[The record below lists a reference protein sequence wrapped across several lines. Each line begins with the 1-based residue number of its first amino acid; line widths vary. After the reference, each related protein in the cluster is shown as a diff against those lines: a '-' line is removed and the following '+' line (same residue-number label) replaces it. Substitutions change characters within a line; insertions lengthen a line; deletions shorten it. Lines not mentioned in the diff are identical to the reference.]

1 MNRRRIAILGST
13 GSVGTQALD
22 VIARFPDRFEV
33 VGLCAGR
40 GDELI
45 AQARA
50 FSPRFIALRDDSCLA
65 AVRQAL
71 PSTEEMRPHPGA
83 AEWLASL
90 PEVDYVLSAI
100 SRGDGMRPTAAAVEA
115 WQGGGARQARNRSS
129 WPAKVDHRPRARATG
144 ATILPIDSEHSAIFQ
159 CLSGERRENVRR
171 LLLTASGGPF
181 WSKPKEALLEATPEA
196 ALRHP
201 NWSMGKKI
209 TIDSATLMNKA
220 LEVME
225 ARWLFDLPPSQISVV
240 VHPQSVVHSMV
251 EFHDGAVMAQLGVS
265 DMRGPIAYALGWPD
279 RLPLDLPRLDLA
291 ARAQLTFAEPDGE
304 RFPALGLAYRAL
316 ERGGTA
322 PAALSGS
329 GRSRLRGCLSRSP
342 PLVRRDHPDR
352 RPGAG
357 SPLAGDGR
365 FGGRGLGSQR
375 VGSAQGRRAD
385 RCEEAFAG
393 AMLPSL
399 PGHSAARFIPPAR

>member
-1 MNRRRIAILGST
+1 MERRRVAILGST

-40 GDELI
+40 GEELV
-45 AQARA
+45 AQSRA
-50 FSPRFIALRDDSCLA
+50 FSARFVALKDESQLA
-65 AVRQAL
+65 VVRQAL
-71 PSTEEMRPHPGA
+71 PEVEVRGGAGA

-100 SRGDGMRPTAAAVEA
+100 SGGDGMRPTAAAVEA
-115 WQGGGARQARNRSS
+115 GKVVGLANKESVVLAGEWMMARSR
-129 WPAKVDHRPRARATG
+129 DTG

-159 CLSGERRENVRR
+159 CLSGERRQNVRR

-181 WSKPKEALLEATPEA
+181 WSKPREAMLDATPEA

-225 ARWLFDLPPSQISVV
+225 ARWLFDLPPAQISVV
-240 VHPQSVVHSMV
+240 VHPQSVIHSMV

-279 RLPLDLPRLDLA
+279 RLPLDLPRLDLPT
-291 ARAQLTFAEPDGE
+291 RAQLTFAEPDGE

-322 PAALSGS
+322 PAALSGADEACVAAF
-329 GRSRLRGCLSRSP
+329 L
-342 PLVRRDHPDR
+342 DR
-352 RPGAG
+352 RLSLVGISQIVGRVLEAH
-357 SPLAGDGR
+357 SPLTVDSVAAAWGA
-365 FGGRGLGSQR
+365 SEW
-375 VGSAQGRRAD
+375 GRRKA
-385 RCEEAFAG
+385 EELIAESSPTF
-393 AMLPSL
+393 
-399 PGHSAARFIPPAR
+399 R

>member
-1 MNRRRIAILGST
+1 MKRRVAILGST

-22 VIARFPDRFEV
+22 VIARFPERFEV

-40 GDELI
+40 VDELI

-50 FSPRFIALRDDSCLA
+50 FAPRFIAVRDESCVSPLRQELPGTE
-65 AVRQAL
+65 VRGGAQ
-71 PSTEEMRPHPGA
+71 A

-90 PEVDYVLSAI
+90 PEVDFVLSAI
-100 SRGDGMRPTAAAVEA
+100 SGGDGMRPTAAAVEA
-115 WQGGGARQARNRSS
+115 GKVVGLANKESVVLAGEWITARGRQ
-129 WPAKVDHRPRARATG
+129 TG
-144 ATILPIDSEHSAIFQ
+144 STILPIDSEHSAIFQ
-159 CLSGERRENVRR
+159 CLTGERRENVRR

-181 WSKPKEALLEATPEA
+181 WSKPSEALRDATPEA

-201 NWSMGKKI
+201 NWSMGRKI

-220 LEVME
+220 LEVIE
-225 ARWLFDLPPSQISVV
+225 ARWLFDLSPAQISVV
-240 VHPQSVVHSMV
+240 VHPQSVIHSMV
-251 EFHDGAVMAQLGVS
+251 EFHDGAVMAQLGIS

-322 PAALSGS
+322 PAAMSGADEACVAAF
-329 GRSRLRGCLSRSP
+329 L
-342 PLVRRDHPDR
+342 DR
-352 RPGAG
+352 RLSFLGISEVVGRVLEAHAPVPVDSVAAAWGA
-357 SPLAGDGR
+357 SEW
-365 FGGRGLGSQR
+365 
-375 VGSAQGRRAD
+375 GRRKA
-385 RCEEAFAG
+385 EELIGARAIAAAG
-393 AMLPSL
+393 
-399 PGHSAARFIPPAR
+399 

>member
-1 MNRRRIAILGST
+1 MSRRRIAILGST

-50 FSPRFIALRDDSCLA
+50 FSPRFIALKDEGRLSA
-65 AVRQAL
+65 IRQAL
-71 PSTEEMRPHPGA
+71 PGTEVRAGPGA

-100 SRGDGMRPTAAAVEA
+100 SGGDGMRPTAAAVDC
-115 WQGGGARQARNRSS
+115 G
-129 WPAKVDHRPRARATG
+129 KVIGLANKESIVLAGEWITARARATG

-181 WSKPKEALLEATPEA
+181 WSKPKEALHEATPEA

-201 NWSMGKKI
+201 NWSMGRKI

-225 ARWLFDLPPSQISVV
+225 ARWLFDLPPAQISVV

-265 DMRGPIAYALGWPD
+265 DMRGPIAYALGGLARP
-279 RLPLDLPRLDLA
+279 PA
-291 ARAQLTFAEPDGE
+291 ARH
-304 RFPALGLAYRAL
+304 PAPRSTGPRPADLRRARRRAL
-316 ERGGTA
+316 
-322 PAALSGS
+322 
-329 GRSRLRGCLSRSP
+329 
-342 PLVRRDHPDR
+342 
-352 RPGAG
+352 PGAG
-357 SPLAGDGR
+357 SGLSGPRAWRDRSGGAL
-365 FGGRGLGSQR
+365 GRG
-375 VGSAQGRRAD
+375 
-385 RCEEAFAG
+385 
-393 AMLPSL
+393 
-399 PGHSAARFIPPAR
+399 